1 MSIKT
6 KSVTKVAKKVFEI
19 DKSDPIKWAQP
30 KNPKPLIE
38 YKPPVHYR
46 EADLA
51 AFRNVPSLVTG
62 GRV

>member
-1 MSIKT
+1 MSSKP
-6 KSVTKVAKKVFEI
+6 KKVFEI

-30 KNPKPLIE
+30 KSPKPLLE

-62 GRV
+62 GRA